1 MPESPTHDELIRRV
15 RAWDQQAAAE
25 LVRRYEPAIR
35 RAVRIRLASA
45 RLGNLLDSMDIC
57 QSVLK
62 SFFVRVALGQ
72 YELANPDQLVRLL
85 VRMSRNKAIDEGRKE
100 GARGAGRQSDLDPDR
115 VDRASDSPT
124 PSQAVANQEVLQ
136 EALRRLSPEERQL
149 WELRA
154 QGSEWEAV
162 AAQFGGTPEGRRK
175 QLERAVERVAA
186 DLHLDE

>member
-1 MPESPTHDELIRRV
+1 MPDADDFAGFIRRV
-15 RAWDQQAAAE
+15 RAGDPDAAAD

-35 RAVRIRLASA
+35 RAARIRIDA
-45 RLGNLLDSMDIC
+45 RHRRRFDSMDIC